1 MNGLVAKELPFAFG
15 AAISPTVLVAELLV
29 LSQPER
35 PRAKAAAFVAGGF
48 TVLVVA
54 AVLTMTVLQRAG
66 AKPDTPAM
74 AWVDLFFAAVLLG
87 VAVRWIVHP
96 PARDEKPKAHRQG
109 GLATFAALGVVIML
123 TNVTTLVLF
132 MPAMRD
138 IAIADSPFDSKAT
151 ATAVVFVITTTVLW
165 LPLLLSVMA
174 PHTADRVLQPV
185 NRFLATHTRLVT
197 IVVSLGFAVFLG
209 FKGLSRL

>member
-1 MNGLVAKELPFAFG
+1 MNGLVARELPLALG

-54 AVLTMTVLQRAG
+54 AALTMTVLHRSG
-66 AKPDTPAM
+66 TKPNSPAM
-74 AWVDLFFAAVLLG
+74 AWLDLFFAAVLLG

-96 PARDEKPKAHRQG
+96 PARDKKPKTHRQG
-109 GLATFAALGVVIML
+109 GVVTYAVLGVVIML

-138 IAIADSPFDSKAT
+138 IAIADSPFDAKAT
-151 ATAVVFVITTTVLW
+151 ATVVVFVITTIVLW
-165 LPLLLSVMA
+165 LPLLLSLLA
-174 PHTADRVLQPV
+174 PHTADRVLQPL

-197 IVVSLGFAVFLG
+197 VVVSLGFAVFLG
-209 FKGLSRL
+209 FKGLTRL